1 MTVPPATMQYDIPFV
16 VSVVFYDGKDFNH
29 VVQFISAPNEVT
41 AAARTVSQYHQ
52 NGGKLPLMVIHAVAV
67 ARDVA
72 QAALQVY
79 EAKDEAERKEQEKV
93 KPFTLI
99 NKNEVNVLGQEGPLK
114 PPPEELPPAG
124 D

>member
-1 MTVPPATMQYDIPFV
+1 MTPVPTMQYDIPFV
-16 VSVVFYDGKDFNH
+16 VSVVFCDGKDVNH
-29 VVQFISAPNEVT
+29 VVQFIGAPNEVT

-72 QAALQVY
+72 QAALQAY

-93 KPFTLI
+93 KPFSLI
-99 NKNEVNVLGQEGPLK
+99 NVLEEEGRLK
-114 PPPEELPPAG
+114 PFPEELPPAG